1 MRAGAV
7 EWTPRM
13 DERLRELD
21 AAGLTFKAIAAR
33 MSAEFSLALTRN
45 ACVGRGRR
53 LRLPLRGGAPP
64 PPPKPRRGRKQYPKK
79 RKATSI
85 KALPPVPWS
94 TPPLVPGAF
103 TMLQLNRQTCR
114 WPSGTTP
121 PYTYC
126 GEPVHGDRQYCLAHC
141 RLAFVKPEK
150 LYGSR

>member
-1 MRAGAV
+1 
-7 EWTPRM
+7 M

-21 AAGLTFKAIAAR
+21 AAGLTFKEIADR
-33 MSAEFSLALTRN
+33 MNAEFSLALTRN

-79 RKATSI
+79 KKQPPKLVVVA
-85 KALPPVPWS
+85 PPVAPS
-94 TPPLVPGAF
+94 VGAF
-103 TMLQLNRQTCR
+103 TMLQLDRQTCR

-141 RLAFVKPEK
+141 RMAFIKPEK